1 MIASSSA
8 DQTVKL
14 WRSSDGQLLHTL
26 TGHSDSVYSSS
37 FSPDGKAI
45 ASASADK
52 TVKVW
57 SLDGKLLKTFL
68 GHRNAVVSV
77 GFSPDGKTIISGSW
91 DSTVR
96 LWHFDPQEL
105 KTPKLNSLIHNACEW
120 LHDYLKNDPKVLP
133 DDKELCL

>member
-1 MIASSSA
+1 M
-8 DQTVKL
+8 
-14 WRSSDGQLLHTL
+14 
-26 TGHSDSVYSSS
+26 YSSS
-37 FSPDGKAI
+37 FSPDGKAL
-45 ASASADK
+45 ASASGDK

-77 GFSPDGKTIISGSW
+77 GFSPDGKTVISGSW

-105 KTPKLNSLIHNACEW
+105 KTPKLSSLIHNACDW
-120 LHDYLKNDPKVLP
+120 LHDYLNNDPKVLP
-133 DDKELCL
+133 DDKNSVLVECFSPATNSYWFSMFERGRTMTF